1 MAIDVRPNVYI
12 DGKRVACHTDTM
24 ETEPVVIRGFTI
36 HWGREEYQSPD
47 TSPAS
52 VDVTLLDL
60 TDEWATRIRESRA
73 IGLEVRIVWLGYT
86 STNFD
91 LIGPVTMFRGRV
103 SEATAKPHAYHAPDG
118 RRGWVIELSC
128 ADATADYGNA
138 NAVVREWPQETMLV
152 RANRVRDLGLQSGS
166 KIKEVY
172 FWPGYMKGR
181 CAPLDVQGKS
191 ALELLGEMFASM
203 GNDSYAYDPEENV
216 VRQAIRLSQ
225 PISTYLATFDD
236 SRGAVLPV
244 ANDITVD
251 GKTYPGIGLGGCEL
265 VGEPEIHA
273 DPTTDINR
281 LECTWDDWAADFD
294 SHTTVK
300 EDVQLYQARRVMKWN
315 SWFDAGEVIDPTLD
329 NVWNRARE
337 EGRRPRHPDFTFK
350 PGFTFVSERMARWA
364 LMAWE
369 NTRAAFIS
377 GNLAYQWLMGDS
389 MNYPPVVSPIGGQT
403 TFDPQLGWACMFHV
417 HWIHNTTP
425 VKDSA
430 TWESLRQVRTTYQQ
444 EPVPWWYKL
453 MGLPSPPVV
462 EVGEPTPARDLKW
475 GDATTFN
482 GYHWDSSVT
491 WGDTKH
497 IPTTGTHIK
506 DVLD

>member
-1 MAIDVRPNVYI
+1 MAIDVRPTVYI
-12 DGKRVACHTDTM
+12 DGKRVACRTDTM
-24 ETEPVVIRGFTI
+24 NDEPTVIRGFTI

-52 VDVTLLDL
+52 VDVTLLDV
-60 TDEWATRIRESRA
+60 TDDWANRIRTSRA
-73 IGLEVRIVWLGYT
+73 IGLEVKITWLGT
-86 STNFD
+86 KSTNRGTV
-91 LIGPVTMFRGRV
+91 GPVTMFRGRV
-103 SEATAKPHAYHAPDG
+103 SEATAKPHTYRAPDG
-118 RRGWVIELSC
+118 RRGWTIELSC

-138 NAVVREWPQETMLV
+138 NPAVPEWPQETMLI
-152 RANRVRDLGLQSGS
+152 RANRVRDLGLESGS
-166 KIKEVY
+166 KISQVY
-172 FWPGYMKGR
+172 FWPGYVTAR

-191 ALELLGEMFASM
+191 ALELMADMFASM
-203 GNDSYAYDPEENV
+203 GNDSYAYDPDENV
-216 VRQAIRLSQ
+216 VRQSIRLAQ
-225 PISTYLATFDD
+225 PLSTYLATFDD

-251 GKTYPGIGLGGCEL
+251 RKTYPGIGLGGCEL

-281 LECTWDDWAADFD
+281 LECTWDDWAAEFN

-300 EDVQLYQARRVMKWN
+300 EDVQPGQARRVMKWD

-329 NVWNRARE
+329 NVWNRARQ

-377 GNLAYQWLMGDS
+377 GNLAYQWLMGESTD
-389 MNYPPVVSPIGGQT
+389 YPPIVSPIGGKT
-403 TFDPQLGWACMFHV
+403 TFDPKRGWACLFHV
-417 HWIHNTTP
+417 HWIQNTTQQ
-425 VKDSA
+425 KSSA
-430 TWESLRQVRTTYQQ
+430 TWTSLQQVKTYFQQ
-444 EPVPWWYKL
+444 ETVPWWYKL
-453 MGLPSPPVV
+453 LGLPTPPPVSM
-462 EVGEPTPARDLKW
+462 GKPTPQRDLKW
-475 GDATTFN
+475 GDASTFT

-497 IPTTGTHIK
+497 ISTTGTQIK